1 MTCILNF
8 GIAHTSIIGL
18 QENPMC
24 FFVFQ
29 CNWGTPKNESGN
41 YTHENWT
48 NWYTINPGKFH
59 KITISFLLKW
69 PLFRGYV
76 DFRRRRPTTIYTP
89 QEFTFWTQKS
99 WRFILNDFPDLNFGW
114 CFYVPAANFQGCSQN
129 SYNPLRGCFE
139 QDRFTWKV
147 LLQVFP
153 GFERVLQAIQWHH
166 NKPRKTC
173 KTPAIPWPP
182 TFTNAVCVLCLQPRI
197 SWSICPTVSPLT
209 YLLYFAWHF
218 LLKTSLY
225 PCFPIFQTL
234 SNKIPYNSSNFPPK
248 AAQGCKRLQIGASE
262 KNRKAAVSARVPPG
276 KLQFL
281 QECFLHLEQSRFEAA
296 PWENVRKIATRYIS
310 KISHLLVFG

>member
-1 MTCILNF
+1 MVTWDKDRDSCCYSF
-8 GIAHTSIIGL
+8 TSYL
-18 QENPMC
+18 HAC
-24 FFVFQ
+24 FFFWNGSQPSAISRFPLHACKTCDEGQFETVKRVPRPMHTRT
-29 CNWGTPKNESGN
+29 CS
-41 YTHENWT
+41 
-48 NWYTINPGKFH
+48 
-59 KITISFLLKW
+59 TISQWVFLLESTRNTNGS
-69 PLFRGYV
+69 P
-76 DFRRRRPTTIYTP
+76 I
-89 QEFTFWTQKS
+89 
-99 WRFILNDFPDLNFGW
+99 
-114 CFYVPAANFQGCSQN
+114 

-173 KTPAIPWPP
+173 RTPAIPWPP

-197 SWSICPTVSPLT
+197 SWSTCPTVSPLT

-296 PWENVRKIATRYIS
+296 PWENVRQ
-310 KISHLLVFG
+310 